1 MTFTFVSE
9 YSSTASVFSSC
20 GGTGAFTT
28 ACIHCGASL
37 PATAGVIPSTTR
49 ATLQSR
55 NVTRV
60 LLTRAGSHRLQQNLF
75 FIARPH
81 QLKEVPYCGIIVGIN
96 QEKINRK
103 FA

>member
-20 GGTGAFTT
+20 GGRGAFTT

-55 NVTRV
+55 SVTRV
-60 LLTRAGSHRLQQNLF
+60 LLTRAGSHRLQQNLL
-75 FIARPH
+75 FIAGPH
-81 QLKEVPYCGIIVGIN
+81 QLEEISKCGIVLGI
-96 QEKINRK
+96 KINH
-103 FA
+103 